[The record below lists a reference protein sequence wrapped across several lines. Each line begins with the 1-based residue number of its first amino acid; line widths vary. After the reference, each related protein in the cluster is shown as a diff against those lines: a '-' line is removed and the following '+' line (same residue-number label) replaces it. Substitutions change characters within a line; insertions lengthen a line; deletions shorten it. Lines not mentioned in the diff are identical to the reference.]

1 MGSGVNPLGA
11 ESLSKIAVVG
21 AGISGLSAAY
31 YLQKAGHDVT
41 LYEAADYFGGH
52 SHTVDVTLD
61 DVTAGVDTGFLVC
74 NDRTYP
80 NLLALFSELDIDLAK
95 SDMSFAVRS
104 DRDGVEWSGTSFG
117 ALFAQPQNLARP
129 KFLQFLYDIVR
140 FNKQATAFVKNG
152 NVPKTTL
159 AEFLARE
166 GYGSALFDWYLWPMV
181 GSIWSS
187 PRGDVMNFELAM
199 LLRFCHNHGL
209 LQITDRPQWMTVR
222 GGSRNYV
229 NRIIAT
235 LKDARLRTPIEK
247 VVRSANFVDVF
258 TASGAERH
266 DFLVLATHSDQ
277 AIKVLSTPSAKEHT
291 ALKRIAYQSN
301 RCVLHTDSSLMPK
314 ARRAWASWNYLQT
327 DALDD
332 RRPVALTYWMN
343 QLQPL
348 PFKTPLFE
356 TLNPPFEPKAE
367 SVIAEFEYSHPLLNQ
382 AAIAAQSD
390 VRALQ
395 GENRTYFAGAWLYNG
410 FHEDG
415 IRSALDVVNAI
426 AARADISADASPS
439 HSLELA
445 AE

>member
-1 MGSGVNPLGA
+1 VR
-11 ESLSKIAVVG
+11 KIAVVG

-41 LYEAADYFGGH
+41 LYEAGDYFGGH
-52 SHTVDVTLD
+52 SHTVDVELD
-61 DVTAGVDTGFLVC
+61 GVSAGVDTGFLVC

-80 NLLALFSELDIDLAK
+80 NLLAFFSELDIDLAK

-104 DRDGVEWSGTSFG
+104 DRDGIEWSGPSIG
-117 ALFAQPQNLARP
+117 SLFAQPSNLVRP
-129 KFLQFLYDIVR
+129 KFLRFLYDIVR

-152 NVPKTTL
+152 NVPNITL
-159 AEFLARE
+159 AEFLKRE
-166 GYGSALFDWYLWPMV
+166 NYSEALFDWYLWPMV

-209 LQITDRPQWMTVR
+209 LQVTNRPQWMTVS

-229 NRIIAT
+229 DRIIAN
-235 LKDARLRTPIEK
+235 LQDARLATSVQKVTRT
-247 VVRSANFVDVF
+247 ADFVDVF

-266 DFLVLATHSDQ
+266 DYLVLATHSDQ
-277 AIKVLSTPSAKEHT
+277 AINILNAPNARENW

-301 RCVLHTDSSLMPK
+301 RAVLHTDASLMPQ

-327 DALDD
+327 DLVDD

-356 TLNPPFEPKAE
+356 TLNPPFEPKRE
-367 SVIAEFEYSHPLLNQ
+367 TIIAEFEYSHPLLNQ

-415 IRSALDVVNAI
+415 IRSALDVLKAI
-426 AARADISADASPS
+426 EARAKAPHEHIASQR
-439 HSLELA
+439 LERA